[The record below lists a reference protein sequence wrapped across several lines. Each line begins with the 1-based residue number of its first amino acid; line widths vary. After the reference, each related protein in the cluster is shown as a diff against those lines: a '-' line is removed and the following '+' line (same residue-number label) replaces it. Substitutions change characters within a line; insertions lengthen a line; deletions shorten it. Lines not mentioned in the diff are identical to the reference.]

1 MGPWKAFLAEAL
13 GGGQLGGFAQS
24 FSEHPVSVSS
34 GCCDKYHGLVAYTA
48 GIYSHAR
55 ESRMELWAGL
65 VPPEACLLGVQTA
78 VFFPCPNQVL
88 PPCVCVQSPLPVRSP
103 VRLDQ
108 GPPK

>member
-1 MGPWKAFLAEAL
+1 MGASLAGLPRAS
-13 GGGQLGGFAQS
+13 QNTPCQSAQA
-24 FSEHPVSVSS
+24 VVTNTT
-34 GCCDKYHGLVAYTA
+34 DWVAYTP